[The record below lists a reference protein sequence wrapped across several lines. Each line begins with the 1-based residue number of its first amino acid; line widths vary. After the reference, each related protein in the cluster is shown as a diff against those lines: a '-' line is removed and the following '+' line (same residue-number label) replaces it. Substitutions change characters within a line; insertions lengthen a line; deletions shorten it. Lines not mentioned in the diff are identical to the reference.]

1 MSCGVCLTVLLKRR
15 WMHCSCNCESHDVL
29 HSHCMYYHYTHTT
42 VLPHSHSIGFI
53 LPLFGDPLSLNRVCG
68 SRQVVLVRVAEKVVV
83 IRPMPFRSFICSGDK
98 RSPVHSHSA
107 RYSFCGNISIE
118 DPLEVT
124 TIATVTVL
132 GTVIYERR
140 ITVIVTIGMDANVHE
155 LLAIVQRTDT
165 IEVVPRTQNRNT
177 MIRKAISLERLE
189 TFWMADVSL
198 VCACVRSRSY
208 REGVGNGNVCPGV

>member
-1 MSCGVCLTVLLKRR
+1 
-15 WMHCSCNCESHDVL
+15 MHCSCNCESHDVL
-29 HSHCMYYHYTHTT
+29 HSHCMYYHYTHYSPSSFPLHWFHTPIIWRPIISKQSMREST
-42 VLPHSHSIGFI
+42 SRSRSCSRDSSRHSSDAVPIF
-53 LPLFGDPLSLNRVCG
+53 LD
-68 SRQVVLVRVAEKVVV
+68 
-83 IRPMPFRSFICSGDK
+83 SGDK

-177 MIRKAISLERLE
+177 MIRKGNFIGEAGDILDGRCISCLC
-189 TFWMADVSL
+189 MCKVQIVS
-198 VCACVRSRSY
+198 
-208 REGVGNGNVCPGV
+208 